1 MNGSYLRTVLMTRQ
15 FEGTM
20 PIKRARRVAPS
31 RKLHAG
37 LPRHAFTL
45 VELLVV
51 IAIIAI
57 LAALLLPSLSSA
69 KEKGKTI
76 SCRSNLKQLGLAA
89 TLYASEHQ
97 DQLPPRFLIPLWT
110 LPLQPY
116 YRDVGL
122 LKCPTEVNG
131 SARSYIINGF
141 NDYFRENLSD
151 ANFAAFMAFQWPE
164 GMKMAQIPNPAET
177 ILFGEKRTGSP
188 HAYMDFLQGE
198 AGNDLEELEHGRHG
212 GGNSS
217 RGRSS
222 NYAFADGSARLLKF
236 GRSITPVNL
245 WATTD
250 KWRNAPPISLDILP

>member
-1 MNGSYLRTVLMTRQ
+1 MSISV
-15 FEGTM
+15 
-20 PIKRARRVAPS
+20 
-31 RKLHAG
+31 LHAVLIEQQCKVKIKIKQADRVMPGRKPKSG
-37 LPRHAFTL
+37 LASKAFTL
-45 VELLVV
+45 IELLVV

-89 TLYASEHQ
+89 TLYAAEHQ

-116 YRDVGL
+116 YRDVNI

-151 ANFAAFMAFQWPE
+151 ANFASFMAFQWPE
-164 GMKMAQIPNPAET
+164 GMKMAQIPNP
-177 ILFGEKRTGSP
+177 
-188 HAYMDFLQGE
+188 
-198 AGNDLEELEHGRHG
+198 
-212 GGNSS
+212 
-217 RGRSS
+217 
-222 NYAFADGSARLLKF
+222 
-236 GRSITPVNL
+236 
-245 WATTD
+245 
-250 KWRNAPPISLDILP
+250 

>member
-1 MNGSYLRTVLMTRQ
+1 MSISV
-15 FEGTM
+15 
-20 PIKRARRVAPS
+20 
-31 RKLHAG
+31 LHAVLIEQQCKVKIKIKQADRVMPGRKPKSG
-37 LPRHAFTL
+37 LPSEAFTL
-45 VELLVV
+45 MELLVV

-89 TLYASEHQ
+89 TLYAAEHQ

-116 YRDVGL
+116 YRDVNI

-151 ANFAAFMAFQWPE
+151 ANFAAFMAFQWPQ